1 MEGLNSIL
9 KELAKLLGVSNDA
22 LKGTLD
28 TIGANYKEVY
38 STLAREYAIK
48 EVVDKLWWVSVVG
61 LAIFCLMSFIYMMEE
76 EDFVISKFLKVGLLT
91 FIVALISTSFGPLLY
106 PNINLI
112 MSLLNK

>member
-1 MEGLNSIL
+1 MEGLNNIL
-9 KELAKLLGVSNDA
+9 KELAKLLGVSKDA

-48 EVVDKLWWVSVVG
+48 EIVNSLWWVSVIG
-61 LAIFCLMSFIYMMEE
+61 LILFCAMSILYMVEE
-76 EDFVISKFLKVGLLT
+76 EDYTINKFLTVGLVICLVTLVLT
-91 FIVALISTSFGPLLY
+91 LFGPIFY

>member
-1 MEGLNSIL
+1 MEGLNNVL
-9 KELAKLLGVSNDA
+9 NELAKLLGVSKDA

-48 EVVDKLWWVSVVG
+48 GVIDSLWWSSVIG
-61 LAIFCLMSFIYMMEE
+61 LVIFCLMSIIYMMEE
-76 EDFVISKFLKVGLLT
+76 EDFIISKFLKVGLLT
-91 FIVALISTSFGPLLY
+91 CTITIILTSFGPIFY

-112 MSLLNK
+112 MGLLDK

>member
-38 STLAREYAIK
+38 STLAREYAIRD
-48 EVVDKLWWVSVVG
+48 VVNKLWWASVIG
-61 LAIFCLMSFIYMMEE
+61 LILFCVMTMFYMMEK
-76 EDFVISKFLKVGLLT
+76 EDFKTNKFLTIGITICLVTLVLT
-91 FIVALISTSFGPLLY
+91 LFGPIFY

-112 MSLLNK
+112 MGLLNK

>member
-22 LKGTLD
+22 LKVTLD

-48 EVVDKLWWVSVVG
+48 DVVDKLWWASVIG
-61 LAIFCLMSFIYMMEE
+61 LILFCVMTIFYMMEE
-76 EDFVISKFLKVGLLT
+76 EDFVTNKFLTIGTTTCLVILVLT
-91 FIVALISTSFGPLLY
+91 LFGPIFY

-112 MSLLNK
+112 MGLLNK